1 VKAAIRHA
9 IFSLLFAWKQNFRF
23 DDFFF
28 LFSTRFLL
36 RLAQMT
42 IHE

>member
-9 IFSLLFAWKQNFRF
+9 IFSLLFVWKQNFRF

-28 LFSTRFLL
+28 PFFRRVFSYV
-36 RLAQMT
+36 
-42 IHE
+42 